1 MEKFF
6 ERNPLQVFIVI
17 NTVLIGLSAILLVL
31 MHFSGI
37 YNINEIVINVIKAQL
52 ESFLGSIAIL
62 FIVFF
67 LGNKA
72 DVSKLFLMELLF
84 IFIIYLSLG
93 YHLPI

>member
-6 ERNPLQVFIVI
+6 ERNSLQVFTVI
-17 NTVLIGLSAILLVL
+17 NMVMLGLSVIVL
-31 MHFSGI
+31 ALMNFLGV
-37 YNINEIVINVIKAQL
+37 YDINEIVIKAQL
-52 ESFLGSIAIL
+52 ESFLGVIAIL

>member
-37 YNINEIVINVIKAQL
+37 YNINEIVIKAQL

-93 YHLPI
+93 YNLPI

>member
-1 MEKFF
+1 M
-6 ERNPLQVFIVI
+6 V
-17 NTVLIGLSAILLVL
+17 VLGLSVIVL
-31 MHFSGI
+31 ALMNFLGV
-37 YNINEIVINVIKAQL
+37 YDVNEIVIKAQL
-52 ESFLGSIAIL
+52 ESFLGVIAIL

>member
-37 YNINEIVINVIKAQL
+37 YNINEIIIKAQL

>member
-6 ERNPLQVFIVI
+6 ERNPLQVFTVI
-17 NTVLIGLSAILLVL
+17 NMVMLGLSVIVL
-31 MHFSGI
+31 ALMNFLGV
-37 YNINEIVINVIKAQL
+37 YDINEIVIKAQL
-52 ESFLGSIAIL
+52 ESFLGVIAIL

-72 DVSKLFLMELLF
+72 DVSKLFLIELLF

>member
-17 NTVLIGLSAILLVL
+17 NTVLLGLSAILLVL

-37 YNINEIVINVIKAQL
+37 YNINEIVIKAQL

>member
-37 YNINEIVINVIKAQL
+37 YNINEIVIKAQL

-84 IFIIYLSLG
+84 IFIIYLSLD

>member
-1 MEKFF
+1 MNFNKFAF
-6 ERNPLQVFIVI
+6 WISEIMLGLTSIILASKIVR
-17 NTVLIGLSAILLVL
+17 S
-31 MHFSGI
+31 
-37 YNINEIVINVIKAQL
+37 
-52 ESFLGSIAIL
+52 
-62 FIVFF
+62 VFF

>member
-37 YNINEIVINVIKAQL
+37 YNINEILIKAQL

>member
-37 YNINEIVINVIKAQL
+37 YNINEIVIKAQL
-52 ESFLGSIAIL
+52 ESFLWSIAIL

>member
-6 ERNPLQVFIVI
+6 ERNPLQVFTVI
-17 NTVLIGLSAILLVL
+17 NMVVLGLSVIILAL
-31 MHFSGI
+31 MNFLGV
-37 YNINEIVINVIKAQL
+37 YDINEIVIKAQL
-52 ESFLGSIAIL
+52 ESFLGVIAIL

>member
-17 NTVLIGLSAILLVL
+17 NTVLIGLSAILLAL
-31 MHFSGI
+31 MNFLGV
-37 YNINEIVINVIKAQL
+37 YDVNEIVIKAQL
-52 ESFLGSIAIL
+52 ESFLGVIAIL

>member
-6 ERNPLQVFIVI
+6 ERNPLQVFTVI
-17 NTVLIGLSAILLVL
+17 NMVVLGLSVIVL
-31 MHFSGI
+31 ALMNFLGV
-37 YNINEIVINVIKAQL
+37 YDVNEIVIKAQL
-52 ESFLGSIAIL
+52 ESFLGVIAIL

-72 DVSKLFLMELLF
+72 DVSKLFLMKLLF

>member
-1 MEKFF
+1 MNF
-6 ERNPLQVFIVI
+6 LGVYDV
-17 NTVLIGLSAILLVL
+17 
-31 MHFSGI
+31 
-37 YNINEIVINVIKAQL
+37 NEIVIKAQL
-52 ESFLGSIAIL
+52 ESFLGVIAIL

>member
-6 ERNPLQVFIVI
+6 ERNPLQVFTVI
-17 NTVLIGLSAILLVL
+17 NMVVLGLSVIVL
-31 MHFSGI
+31 ALMNFLGV
-37 YNINEIVINVIKAQL
+37 YDINEIVIKAQL
-52 ESFLGSIAIL
+52 ESFLGVIAIL

>member
-6 ERNPLQVFIVI
+6 ERNPLQVFTVI
-17 NTVLIGLSAILLVL
+17 NMVVLGLSVIVL
-31 MHFSGI
+31 ALMNFLGV
-37 YNINEIVINVIKAQL
+37 YDVNEIVIKAQL
-52 ESFLGSIAIL
+52 ESFLGVIAIL

>member
-1 MEKFF
+1 MEKYY
-6 ERNPLQVFIVI
+6 ERNPLQVFTVI
-17 NTVLIGLSAILLVL
+17 NMVVLGLSVIVL
-31 MHFSGI
+31 ALMNFLGV
-37 YNINEIVINVIKAQL
+37 YDVNEIVIKAQL
-52 ESFLGSIAIL
+52 ESFLGVIAIL

>member
-31 MHFSGI
+31 MHFSDI
-37 YNINEIVINVIKAQL
+37 YNINEIVIKAQL

>member
-6 ERNPLQVFIVI
+6 ERNPLQVFTVI
-17 NTVLIGLSAILLVL
+17 NMVVLGLSVIVL
-31 MHFSGI
+31 ALMNFLGV
-37 YNINEIVINVIKAQL
+37 YDINKIVIKAQL
-52 ESFLGSIAIL
+52 ESFLGVIAIL

>member
-6 ERNPLQVFIVI
+6 ERNPLQVFTVI
-17 NTVLIGLSAILLVL
+17 NMVVLGLSVIVL
-31 MHFSGI
+31 ALMNFLGV
-37 YNINEIVINVIKAQL
+37 YDVNEIVIKAQL
-52 ESFLGSIAIL
+52 ESFFGVIAIL

>member
-6 ERNPLQVFIVI
+6 ERNPLQVFTVI
-17 NTVLIGLSAILLVL
+17 NMVVLGLSVIVL
-31 MHFSGI
+31 ALMNFLGV
-37 YNINEIVINVIKAQL
+37 YDINEIVIKAQL
-52 ESFLGSIAIL
+52 ESFLGVIAIL
-62 FIVFF
+62 VFF

>member
-37 YNINEIVINVIKAQL
+37 YNINEIVIKAQL

>member
-6 ERNPLQVFIVI
+6 ERNPLQVFTVI
-17 NTVLIGLSAILLVL
+17 NMVMLGLSVIVL
-31 MHFSGI
+31 ALMNFLGV
-37 YNINEIVINVIKAQL
+37 YDINEIVIKAQL
-52 ESFLGSIAIL
+52 ESFLGVIAIL

>member
-6 ERNPLQVFIVI
+6 ERNPLQVFTVI
-17 NTVLIGLSAILLVL
+17 NMVVLGLSVIVL
-31 MHFSGI
+31 ALMNFLGI
-37 YNINEIVINVIKAQL
+37 YDINEIVIKAQL
-52 ESFLGSIAIL
+52 ESFLGVIAIL

>member
-6 ERNPLQVFIVI
+6 ERNPLQVFTVI
-17 NTVLIGLSAILLVL
+17 NMVVLGLSVIVL
-31 MHFSGI
+31 ALMNFLGV
-37 YNINEIVINVIKAQL
+37 YNVNEIVIKAQL
-52 ESFLGSIAIL
+52 ESFLGVIAIL

>member
-6 ERNPLQVFIVI
+6 ERNPLQVFTVI
-17 NTVLIGLSAILLVL
+17 NMVVLGLSVIVL
-31 MHFSGI
+31 ALMNFLGV
-37 YNINEIVINVIKAQL
+37 YDINEIVIKAQL
-52 ESFLGSIAIL
+52 ESFLGVIAIL

-72 DVSKLFLMELLF
+72 DVSKLFLMELLC